1 MKFSNLNLN
10 SSLLKALSDLEIIH
24 PTTIQQKAFSPIMAG
39 SDVLGIAQTGTGKT
53 YAYLLPLL
61 RQWQYKSKR
70 NAEIL
75 IIVPT
80 RELVMQVV
88 AEVEKLITYMNFKV
102 AAAYGGANIKSQMA
116 AIHPGVDMVV
126 ATPGRLNDLLL
137 NGTIKSSAVKKL
149 VIDEVDEM
157 LGLGFQSQLQNI
169 LDLLPVKRQSLMFTA
184 TLVQE
189 VEGFINRNFRS
200 PIKIEAAPTGTPLD
214 NIKQIGYKVPNF
226 NTKINFLRHL
236 LGSDSEMTKVLIF
249 ASSKNIA
256 DELFDRMAIDFEDEL
271 AVIHSNKNQNTRFK
285 TVEEFSSGLSRILI
299 ATDLLS
305 RGLDVS
311 EVSHVINMDVPPVAE
326 NYMHRIGRT
335 GRAGKKG
342 IAITMISEFDT
353 EHRKSVEKLMGK
365 KISIMKMPETIEIS
379 EILIADEIPEINM
392 KIIEVKRPKNLF
404 GGKSHHEKKEKNKKV
419 NIKVSREEKKKIK
432 YGKSYS
438 KERRN

>member
-1 MKFSNLNLN
+1 MNFSDLNLN
-10 SSLLKALSDLEIIH
+10 SSLLKALSDLELVH
-24 PTTIQQKAFSPIMAG
+24 PTTIQQNAFSPIMAG

-53 YAYLLPLL
+53 FAYLLPIL
-61 RQWQYKSKR
+61 RQWQYKAKR
-70 NAEIL
+70 YPEIL

-80 RELVMQVV
+80 RELVVQVV
-88 AEVEKLITYMNFKV
+88 TEVEKLAAYMNFKV
-102 AAAYGGANIKSQMA
+102 AGAYGGANIKSQMA

-157 LGLGFQSQLQNI
+157 LGLGFQTQLQNI
-169 LDLLPVKRQSLMFTA
+169 LDLLPAKRQSLMFTA

-189 VEGFINRNFRS
+189 VEDFINRNFRS
-200 PIKIEAAPTGTPLD
+200 PIKIEAAPTGTPLS

-226 NTKINFLRHL
+226 NTKMNFLRFL
-236 LGSDSEMTKVLIF
+236 LANDSEMSKVLIF
-249 ASSKNIA
+249 ASGKSIA
-256 DELFDRMAIDFEDEL
+256 DEIFERMAVDFEDEL
-271 AVIHSNKNQNTRFK
+271 AVIHGNKNQNTRFK
-285 TVEEFSSGLSRILI
+285 TVEDFSAGKSRILI
-299 ATDLLS
+299 STDLMA

-342 IAITMISEFDT
+342 ICTTMISEFDK
-353 EHRKSVEKLMGK
+353 EYQKDVEQLMGK
-365 KISIMKMPETIEIS
+365 KISIKKLPETIEIS
-379 EILIADEIPEINM
+379 DVLITEEIPVINM
-392 KIIEVKRPKNLF
+392 KIIEVKRPQNLF

-419 NIKVSREEKKKIK
+419 NIKVSREDKKKIK

-438 KERRN
+438 KDRRN

>member
-1 MKFSNLNLN
+1 MNFSELNLN
-10 SSLLKALSDLEIIH
+10 SSLLKALSDLEVVH

-53 YAYLLPLL
+53 FAYLLPIL
-61 RQWQYKSKR
+61 RQWQYKAKR
-70 NAEIL
+70 YPEIL

-80 RELVMQVV
+80 RELVVQVV
-88 AEVEKLITYMNFKV
+88 TEVEKLATYMNFKV
-102 AAAYGGANIKSQMA
+102 TGAYGGANIKSQMA

-157 LGLGFQSQLQNI
+157 LGLGFQTQLQNI
-169 LDLLPVKRQSLMFTA
+169 LDLLPAKRQSLMFTA

-189 VEGFINRNFRS
+189 VEDFINRNFRY
-200 PIKIEAAPTGTPLD
+200 PIKIEAAPTGTPLS

-226 NTKINFLRHL
+226 NTKMNFLRFL
-236 LGSDSEMTKVLIF
+236 LANDSEMTKVLIF
-249 ASSKNIA
+249 ASGKSIA
-256 DELFDRMAIDFEDEL
+256 DEIFERMAIDFEDEL
-271 AVIHSNKNQNTRFK
+271 AVIHGNKNQNARFK
-285 TVEEFSSGLSRILI
+285 TVEDFSSGKSRILI
-299 ATDLLS
+299 STDLMA

-342 IAITMISEFDT
+342 ISITMISEFDK
-353 EHRKSVEKLMGK
+353 EHQKSVEQLMGK
-365 KISIMKMPETIEIS
+365 KISLKKLPEEIEIS
-379 EILIADEIPEINM
+379 DVLITEEIPVINM
-392 KIIEVKRPKNLF
+392 KIIEVKRPQNLF

-419 NIKVSREEKKKIK
+419 NIKVSREDKKKIK

-438 KERRN
+438 KDRRN